1 MRTFAFSGIE
11 AVPVEVQVQISSGAP
26 ALLLVGLPDKAV
38 GEARERM
45 RAALSAMGLA
55 LPPRRVL
62 INLAPADLLKEG
74 SHFDLPI
81 TLGVLAAM
89 EVVPREDLYGYAA
102 LGELSLDGTLNPVAG
117 VLPAAIGAS
126 TLDLGL
132 ICPASQGGEAAWAG
146 RIEVLAAADLL
157 SLINHFRGTQVLTP
171 PETAGVAE
179 AARAPDLAE
188 VKGMETAKR
197 AVEIAAAGGHNL
209 LMIGPPGSGKSMLA
223 ARLPGLLPDLTPRE
237 ALEVSMIH
245 SVAGML
251 DGGRLVMRPPF
262 REPHHS
268 ASQAALTGGGQRAK
282 PGEISLAHRGVL
294 FLDELPEFPKQTLE
308 SLRQPME
315 TGRTTVARAAAHITY
330 PARFQLVAAM
340 NPCRCGY
347 LGDASRECG
356 RAPRCARGLPEPDQ
370 RPGAGPDRPDGG
382 GAAGD
387 GGRTCARAGRG
398 AERRGGGARGAGAG
412 SAADALRRGWSDQQR
427 RGRQPRCRDDG
438 RCTCAGGA
446 GDGEAAPV
454 TTGLYTRCCG
464 SAARSPIWPVRRW
477 CSGRTLPRRWR
488 SAIAC
493 RGGSGEVERL
503 TSSVLPPERI
513 GDAPHGAC
521 RIDHHE
527 IEAHPC
533 PRPFR
538 MFRQHDLRCRQQPR
552 SLPRAQRHRRVGKR
566 RPRLHLDDRKQVRPC
581 RDHIDFAGL
590 GAQTLRQHAPAV
602 ALQGATRGRLG
613 IDATS
618 IGSDH
623 GAQPVAWQLMSGE

>member
-1 MRTFAFSGIE
+1 
-11 AVPVEVQVQISSGAP
+11 
-26 ALLLVGLPDKAV
+26 
-38 GEARERM
+38 M
-45 RAALSAMGLA
+45 RAALSAMGLS

-179 AARAPDLAE
+179 AARAPDLAD

-223 ARLPGLLPDLTPRE
+223 ARLPGLLPDLPPKE

-268 ASQAALTGGGQRAK
+268 ASQAALTGGGQRAR

-356 RAPRCARGLPEPDQ
+356 RAPRCAEDYQNRISGPVLDRIDLTVEVQPATAAELARAPAGEPSAAVAARVARARAAQ
-370 RPGAGPDRPDGG
+370 RARY
-382 GAAGD
+382 GD
-387 GGRTCARAGRG
+387 GRAG
-398 AERRGGGARGAGAG
+398 
-412 SAADALRRGWSDQQR
+412 QQR
-427 RGRQPRCRDDG
+427 RGRQPRRRDG
-438 RCTCAGGA
+438 ARGTRAGGA

-454 TTGLYTRCCG
+454 ATRLHPR
-464 SAARSPIWPVRRW
+464 AARGAHDRRSRRRRRS
-477 CSGRTLPRRWR
+477 CSGRMSPRRWR
-488 SAIAC
+488 SATGC
-493 RGGSGEVERL
+493 RGGSGE
-503 TSSVLPPERI
+503 SPFPPERI
-513 GDAPHGAC
+513 RDTPH
-521 RIDHHE
+521 R
-527 IEAHPC
+527 AH
-533 PRPFR
+533 RE
-538 MFRQHDLRCRQQPR
+538 
-552 SLPRAQRHRRVGKR
+552 
-566 RPRLHLDDRKQVRPC
+566 RLDVHPIARLIPAMGWTC
-581 RDHIDFAGL
+581 G
-590 GAQTLRQHAPAV
+590 GQHA
-602 ALQGATRGRLG
+602 
-613 IDATS
+613 
-618 IGSDH
+618 
-623 GAQPVAWQLMSGE
+623 